1 MAWFRGSNSRSI
13 DSSFPTPRSARPY
26 IPSDMSGNLE
36 SMMIDMLLNE
46 IQTHISRLEDE
57 QESLKE
63 TRQPDYGWLMDW
75 KLKTKKTLSFR
86 ECSAIE
92 MICQKIRPNEWG
104 ALIREF
110 RQRVQFIRNRDDVVN
125 TFRAVVDEILNE
137 RCASQNSVRLVDELL
152 NSPNSTIAELARE
165 ATDSSGTYDAKS
177 TERNTKLFNRTTFRC
192 NALAAAFQRNARNR
206 LTILLPLGENQFH
219 YTRFH

>member
-36 SMMIDMLLNE
+36 SMMVDMLLNE

-57 QESLKE
+57 QEKQRQESLKE

-152 NSPNSTIAELARE
+152 NSPNSTNWRVRPQ
-165 ATDSSGTYDAKS
+165 T
-177 TERNTKLFNRTTFRC
+177 
-192 NALAAAFQRNARNR
+192 AAAHVMQSQQNGARSFSIEQLSAATLSPRHFNE
-206 LTILLPLGENQFH
+206 THEIV
-219 YTRFH
+219 